1 MFGALLL
8 FRDEFIHVVSISF
21 TALILTEL
29 IMVALTIRTWHW
41 LMVLAEFLSLAI
53 YILSLIILK
62 DFFGKTN
69 TGCPLWM
76 GQILKSYCG
85 FIFGARLSPPPHH
98 FYGGN
103 FDI

>member
-62 DFFGKTN
+62 DFFGKIST
-69 TGCPLWM
+69 LWAILNY
-76 GQILKSYCG
+76 QIP
-85 FIFGARLSPPPHH
+85 ANLSNIYT
-98 FYGGN
+98 FQN
-103 FDI
+103 LL